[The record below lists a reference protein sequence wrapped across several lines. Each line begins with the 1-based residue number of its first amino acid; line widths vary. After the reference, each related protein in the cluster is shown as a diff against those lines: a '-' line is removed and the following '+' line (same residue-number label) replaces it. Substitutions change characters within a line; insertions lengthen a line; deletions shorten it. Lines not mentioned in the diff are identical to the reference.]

1 MAYQLQPGLKIVKDA
16 EVQPKV
22 RADDQFFAYPQGS
35 RAMACG
41 GCRPNTMLYGT
52 APFKAG
58 KGAPARFIDT
68 DDELR
73 PQSTTRWNRQYAT
86 PVADRLHPI
95 MDVHCKLP
103 VRTIAW
109 EPVSSRAEIQNAM
122 FHQRYVSK
130 K

>member
-35 RAMACG
+35 RAMVCG

-52 APFKAG
+52 
-58 KGAPARFIDT
+58 PARFIDT

-103 VRTIAW
+103 VRAMTW

-122 FHQRYVSK
+122 FHQRYVTK